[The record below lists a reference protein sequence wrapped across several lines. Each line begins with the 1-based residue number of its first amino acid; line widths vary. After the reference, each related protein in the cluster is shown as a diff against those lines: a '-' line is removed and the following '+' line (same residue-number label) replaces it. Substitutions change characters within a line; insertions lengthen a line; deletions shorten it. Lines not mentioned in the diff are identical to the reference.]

1 MTCPDGYEKNP
12 QGYCVEGES
21 VEARVMSST
30 YRMFFLGKTKMSMI
44 SGK

>member
-1 MTCPDGYEKNP
+1 MTDGYEKNP
-12 QGYCVEGES
+12 QGES

-30 YRMFFLGKTKMSMI
+30 YRIFFLGKTKMSMI